1 MSQQPPN
8 PPQPGPSEPTQ
19 SLPPQPTQPLPPAQ
33 PQPAQPQA
41 AQPGPVPSAAAAGV
55 PPQGPP
61 PGQPAQVGF
70 GGPPPS
76 AWQRATAT
84 SGRRWG
90 LAALAAVLA
99 VLLLGGFAVGGF
111 LVGRTVAF
119 GNGGGRHGVMMGPRG
134 NGPFADRGEG
144 NGNGQR
150 HKLVPGMPGG
160 RLPALPGLGGHGEY
174 SAQGRTL
181 VFQTGQV
188 TAVSGTSITL
198 RSTDGFSQS
207 YTINSTTRMRGM
219 QVAAIRTGDTAFV
232 LADKSTRV
240 ASLVALVSTQGSGST
255 G

>member
-8 PPQPGPSEPTQ
+8 PPQPGSSEPTQ

-33 PQPAQPQA
+33 PQPAQP
-41 AQPGPVPSAAAAGV
+41 GPVPTAAAAGV

-61 PGQPAQVGF
+61 PAQPAPVGV
-70 GGPPPS
+70 GGRPPS

-90 LAALAAVLA
+90 LAAVAAVLA

-111 LVGRTVAF
+111 LVGRTIGSTTGA
-119 GNGGGRHGVMMGPRG
+119 GPHGVMMGPRG
-134 NGPFADRGEG
+134 AGPFSDRGQG
-144 NGNGQR
+144 NGKGQR
-150 HKLVPGMPGG
+150 HRLVPGMPGG
-160 RLPALPGLGGHGEY
+160 RLPALPGLGAGHGEY
-174 SAQGRTL
+174 TAQGRTL

-207 YTINSTTRMRGM
+207 YTIDSTTRMRGM

-232 LADKSTRV
+232 LADKSSHV
-240 ASLVALVSTQGSGST
+240 ASMVALVSTQGSGST

>member
-33 PQPAQPQA
+33 PQA
-41 AQPGPVPSAAAAGV
+41 AQPGPVPSAAAAGA

-61 PGQPAQVGF
+61 PVQPAPAGVG
-70 GGPPPS
+70 GRPPS

-90 LAALAAVLA
+90 LAAVAAVVA

-134 NGPFADRGEG
+134 NGPFADRGDG
-144 NGNGQR
+144 NGNDQR
-150 HKLVPGMPGG
+150 RRLMPGMPGG
-160 RLPALPGLGGHGEY
+160 RLPGLGAGHGEY

-219 QVAAIRTGDTAFV
+219 QVAATRTGDTAFV